1 MIQDEI
7 RTRVRYGETDQMGVV
22 YHANYL
28 LYYEMGR
35 TEYMR
40 ARGYAYS
47 EMEREG
53 FSLAIVEASLK
64 YHANVSYD
72 EEIIIRTR
80 IGDLTRVQVTFYYQV
95 FKADGEVLLSEGSTR
110 LACVGRDMKVKR
122 LPKEMFE
129 ALKHASA
136 TAKAITMR
144 L

>member
-7 RTRVRYGETDQMGVV
+7 STRVRYGETDQMGVV

-40 ARGYAYS
+40 ARGFAYS
-47 EMEREG
+47 KMEEAG
-53 FSLAIVEASLK
+53 FSLAIVEAGLK

-72 EEIIIRTR
+72 EEVLIRTR
-80 IGDLTRVQVTFYYQV
+80 LEHLTRVQVTFHYQV
-95 FKADGEVLLSEGSTR
+95 FKATGEVLLSEGFTR
-110 LACVGRDMKVKR
+110 LACVGRDLKPKR
-122 LPKEMFE
+122 LPKEMVE
-129 ALKHASA
+129 ALKHELPTVPAN
-136 TAKAITMR
+136 TTR